1 MEELFAVYKAAYELQ
16 DSGVNVLIPILI
28 EIYTALRS
36 TSLKRLTV
44 ESVSIQKNGM
54 QFKRNRKNGKGNRKN
69 KNFFLPL
76 PPKMMSLLIEHIEDL
91 EPEDSLLYGLKG
103 KPLENKQMNYI
114 TNKICEHLNWI
125 EKKNSNIYEVKKEV
139 IKTEQFFSP
148 HAFRYT
154 LSTLLN
160 DMGVP
165 RETIKFLLLHSSKN
179 YDSLDP
185 YILRFDVH
193 IRRLKSA
200 LILLETVL
208 ETALELDKKYNIKLD
223 FQDVSIKLE
232 LAYQHQLHN
241 EEYVLHFKK
250 QIFSKSLSQIM
261 DKLQIPIQQTVP
273 LQLQPDILFNQQP
286 QMNTASIQMDQLVTY
301 LSKLNQGY

>member
-1 MEELFAVYKAAYELQ
+1 MLETNITPKTPLSVAFEKYRSVKSWSASTNGAYGRNVKEFVLDMENNEIDPIIGNVNYSYLLEWVKRMEEQFSPKTVNQKISTLSSLYTHFNNLGIINSNPFAALNAIEDYDEEHHSRALTLEELFAVYKAAYELQ
-16 DSGVNVLIPILI
+16 DNGVNVLIPILI

-36 TSLKRLTV
+36 TSLKKLTV
-44 ESVSIQKNGM
+44 ESVSIKKNGM
-54 QFKRNRKNGKGNRKN
+54 QFKRYRKNGKANRKN

-76 PPKMMSLLIEHIEDL
+76 PPKMMSLLIEHIQDL

-165 RETIKFLLLHSSKN
+165 RETI
-179 YDSLDP
+179 
-185 YILRFDVH
+185 
-193 IRRLKSA
+193 
-200 LILLETVL
+200 
-208 ETALELDKKYNIKLD
+208 
-223 FQDVSIKLE
+223 
-232 LAYQHQLHN
+232 
-241 EEYVLHFKK
+241 
-250 QIFSKSLSQIM
+250 
-261 DKLQIPIQQTVP
+261 
-273 LQLQPDILFNQQP
+273 
-286 QMNTASIQMDQLVTY
+286 
-301 LSKLNQGY
+301 